1 MHLRFLI
8 CLCFGVEMSTTVMS
22 DAVMMPVTETST
34 VTVNMNSPATEV
46 EFAECDCC
54 GLTEECTPEYMER
67 IRERYKGKWIC
78 GLCGEAVKDE
88 IVRSER
94 LISTE
99 EAMMRHMT
107 FRKASRSSGPP
118 PNPAVHLITA
128 MRQILR
134 RSLDSSAAA
143 AAAARSMPSSP
154 AKRNDI
160 VGIVRSESCIP
171 TLTLTV
177 ESTSSSSSYDDF
189 EEPAC

>member
-1 MHLRFLI
+1 
-8 CLCFGVEMSTTVMS
+8 MSTTVMS
-22 DAVMMPVTETST
+22 DAVMMPATESQS
-34 VTVNMNSPATEV
+34 VTVNLSSPAMEV

-54 GLTEECTPEYMER
+54 GLTEECTPAYMER
-67 IRERYKGKWIC
+67 IRERYQGKWIC

-107 FRKASRSSGPP
+107 FRRDSRSP

-134 RSLDSSAAA
+134 RSLDSPRYL
-143 AAAARSMPSSP
+143 RSMPCSP
-154 AKRNDI
+154 TKNSDI
-160 VGIVRSESCIP
+160 VGITRSESCIP
-171 TLTLTV
+171 TLTLAV
-177 ESTSSSSSYDDF
+177 ESPSSYDEF
-189 EEPAC
+189 EEHSE

>member
-1 MHLRFLI
+1 
-8 CLCFGVEMSTTVMS
+8 MSASVMS
-22 DAVMMPVTETST
+22 DAVMLPATESQSVTANLS
-34 VTVNMNSPATEV
+34 SPATEV

-54 GLTEECTPEYMER
+54 GLTEECTPAYMER
-67 IRERYKGKWIC
+67 IRERYQGKWIC

-107 FRKASRSSGPP
+107 FRRASRSPGPP

-134 RSLDSSAAA
+134 RSLDSPRSL
-143 AAAARSMPSSP
+143 RSMPCSP
-154 AKRNDI
+154 TKNTDTI
-160 VGIVRSESCIP
+160 GISRSESCIP
-171 TLTLTV
+171 TLTLSI
-177 ESTSSSSSYDDF
+177 ESSQYDEL
-189 EEPAC
+189 EETRE